1 MFMDSPKNLEEIA
14 EYHIKMLE
22 IGIDSSVVRAITF
35 FQCINANMPP
45 FIISIHNRKV
55 YERYVKDMLN
65 KINKTTWLFKAKQEM
80 FYNEACQILKRLAIQ
95 MKGS

>member
-1 MFMDSPKNLEEIA
+1 
-14 EYHIKMLE
+14 MLE
-22 IGIDSSVVRAITF
+22 IGIDGSVVRAITF

-80 FYNEACQILKRLAIQ
+80 FYNETCQILKRLAIQ
-95 MKGS
+95 MKEVKPWKSI